1 MVYKWLKMKKI
12 TSTNFNALILTML
25 FSLFYG
31 EGTFALIK
39 KSGVDSYLSIL
50 LSIIITIPLIL
61 VFNYLFS
68 YEPKLNIFKKNKK
81 IYRFSFLPN
90 IIICLFALLLG
101 SMAMFNLTNFTV
113 TQYLYETPPLAIGII
128 FTCLTIFMC
137 TKDLSVLF
145 KCSTI
150 FLTVNLVLSFIS
162 VIGLIPELELENLL
176 PFLADGAINPLIGS
190 IYVVLINIIPV
201 FLILLIPKEKVNGFK
216 TKHLFI
222 SYSMFIV
229 LALTMVIFVLA
240 TLGVDLAKLYQYP
253 EYIVLRRVNIFDF
266 LNRIENV
273 LVIQWIF
280 GLFTVISFSVFIIK
294 EYINFKY
301 TVHITSFIILLL
313 SYFAFTNLT
322 IFNVFVYNIYP
333 FVSVFFLIFMLI
345 TGFTA
350 KIKKKDR

>member
-1 MVYKWLKMKKI
+1 MGYKWLKMKKI

-68 YEPKLNIFKKNKK
+68 YEPQLNIFQKIKK
-81 IYRFSFLPN
+81 IFGFSIIPN
-90 IIICLFALLLG
+90 IFICLFAILLG

-150 FLTVNLVLSFIS
+150 FLTVNLILSFIA
-162 VIGLIPELELENLL
+162 VLGLIPELEFDNLL
-176 PFLADGAINPLIGS
+176 PFLADGVANPMIGS
-190 IYVVLINIIPV
+190 LYVVLINIVPV
-201 FLILLIPKEKVNGFK
+201 FLTLLIPKEKVKNFK

-229 LALTMVIFVLA
+229 LALTMIIFVLA
-240 TLGVDLAKLYQYP
+240 TLGIDLAKLYQYP

-280 GLFTVISFSVFIIK
+280 GLFTVISFSVCIIK

-301 TVHITSFIILLL
+301 TVHITSIIILLL

-322 IFNVFVYNIYP
+322 IFNTFVYNIYP
-333 FVSVFFLIFMLI
+333 FVCIAFLIFMLI
-345 TGFTA
+345 TTLTVR
-350 KIKKKDR
+350 IKKK